1 MIDAER
7 EPDPQAV
14 DERVDRNRARAESPD
29 VAVRASLLGGI
40 AVVQDE
46 QPLGEE
52 EADEPGAHE
61 RPHAV
66 RVVEDLD
73 RLRQDVE
80 QRHRDD
86 HTARERDRRGEVAAQ
101 AERRETPAEGR
112 EDGDEREGDRDP
124 GHLAATGRAYCRS
137 GFGGL

>member
-1 MIDAER
+1 MDRDRTGSER
-7 EPDPQAV
+7 A
-14 DERVDRNRARAESPD
+14 D
-29 VAVRASLLGGI
+29 VAVSPRLLGGV

-61 RPHAV
+61 HPHPL

-73 RLRQDVE
+73 RLRQHVE
-80 QRHRDD
+80 QRDRDD
-86 HTARERDRRGEVAAQ
+86 DAAAVSAIAVVRSAAQ
-101 AERRETPAEGR
+101 AERSETPAEGR
-112 EDGDEREGDRDP
+112 EHGDEREGDRDP
-124 GHLAATGRAYCRS
+124 GHLSATGRAMPP